1 VKDPIPPINNSRCFY
16 FIWCSVCVCVC
27 AHVHKCPHTLCLY
40 ICACI
45 CMSSHAGIWEYRRQS
60 WLMSVFLH
68 CSLLL
73 FLGQFSLISEFI
85 GLDTWPV
92 NSGPHVSAPPVPG
105 SFQLHEK
112 YFIAFRVVF
121 KLCRLPQQRKTA
133 QQVCDNSSRL
143 AHWPD
148 VLESCGHDKTAGERE
163 DMLMCHF

>member
-1 VKDPIPPINNSRCFY
+1 MKSGGYAVVLENLSFLVKPNSF
-16 FIWCSVCVCVC
+16 F
-27 AHVHKCPHTLCLY
+27 
-40 ICACI
+40 
-45 CMSSHAGIWEYRRQS
+45 
-60 WLMSVFLH
+60 F
-68 CSLLL
+68 
-73 FLGQFSLISEFI
+73 F
-85 GLDTWPV
+85 
-92 NSGPHVSAPPVPG
+92 NVSAPPVPD